1 MNKKKHPTFT
11 EKIELIESLE
21 DFFTNYEPK
30 FGEKIKVRRFLKNL
44 KEMKMEQQDAMLMLR
59 LSKIKDANLK
69 KKDIDLLKSLDKDTL
84 EKYLEN
90 LKRKNNLPL
99 IVRLMERV
107 NKPQKKSKKNN
118 KKLKTL
124 DLNKKL

>member
-11 EKIELIESLE
+11 EKIELIKSLE

-44 KEMKMEQQDAMLMLR
+44 KEMKAEQQDAMLMLR

-69 KKDIDLLKSLDKDTL
+69 KKDFDLLKSLDKDTL

-107 NKPQKKSKKNN
+107 NKPQKKSKKTT
-118 KKLKTL
+118 KSSKRLT
-124 DLNKKL
+124 

>member
-11 EKIELIESLE
+11 EKIELIKSLE
-21 DFFTNYEPK
+21 DFFSNYEPK

-44 KEMKMEQQDAMLMLR
+44 KEMKAEQQDAMLMLR

-69 KKDIDLLKSLDKDTL
+69 KKDFDLLKSLDKDTL

-107 NKPQKKSKKNN
+107 STPQKKSKKTT
-118 KKLKTL
+118 KSSKRLT
-124 DLNKKL
+124 

>member
-21 DFFTNYEPK
+21 DFFSNYEPK

-107 NKPQKKSKKNN
+107 NKPQKKTKKNN

-124 DLNKKL
+124 DLNKTL

>member
-21 DFFTNYEPK
+21 DFFSNYEPK

>member
-21 DFFTNYEPK
+21 DFFSNYEPK

-44 KEMKMEQQDAMLMLR
+44 KEMKMEHQDAMLMLR

>member
-11 EKIELIESLE
+11 EKIELIKSLE

-44 KEMKMEQQDAMLMLR
+44 KEMKAEQLDAMLMLR

-99 IVRLMERV
+99 RVRLMERV
-107 NKPQKKSKKNN
+107 NKPNKSKKTI
-118 KKLKTL
+118 KSSKRLT
-124 DLNKKL
+124 

>member
-11 EKIELIESLE
+11 EKIELIKSLE

-44 KEMKMEQQDAMLMLR
+44 KEMKAEQLDAMLMLR

-107 NKPQKKSKKNN
+107 NKPKKSKKTI
-118 KKLKTL
+118 KSSKRLT
-124 DLNKKL
+124 

>member
-59 LSKIKDANLK
+59 LSKIKDSNLK

-84 EKYLEN
+84 EKYLEK

-99 IVRLMERV
+99 IVHLMERV
-107 NKPQKKSKKNN
+107 NKPQKNQ
-118 KKLKTL
+118 KKLQKAQ
-124 DLNKKL
+124 NA

>member
-21 DFFTNYEPK
+21 DFFTHYEPK
-30 FGEKIKVRRFLKNL
+30 FGEKIKVRRFLKDL
-44 KEMKMEQQDAMLMLR
+44 QTMKAEQQDAMLMMR
-59 LSKIKDANLK
+59 LSKIKDTKLT
-69 KKDIDLLKSLDKDTL
+69 KKDIDLLKTLDDDTL
-84 EKYLEN
+84 KDFREK

-107 NKPQKKSKKNN
+107 
-118 KKLKTL
+118 KKL
-124 DLNKKL
+124 

>member
-21 DFFTNYEPK
+21 DFFSNYEPK

-107 NKPQKKSKKNN
+107 NKPQKKSKKTI
-118 KKLKTL
+118 KSSKRLT
-124 DLNKKL
+124 

>member
-1 MNKKKHPTFT
+1 MNKTKHPTFT
-11 EKIELIESLE
+11 EKIELIKRLE
-21 DFFTNYEPK
+21 DFFSNYEPK

-59 LSKIKDANLK
+59 LSKIKDSNLK
-69 KKDIDLLKSLDKDTL
+69 KKDIHLLKSLDKDAL

-107 NKPQKKSKKNN
+107 NKPQKKSKKTI
-118 KKLKTL
+118 KSSKRLT
-124 DLNKKL
+124 

>member
-11 EKIELIESLE
+11 EKIELIKSLE
-21 DFFTNYEPK
+21 DFFSNYEPK

-44 KEMKMEQQDAMLMLR
+44 KEMKAEQQDAMLMLR
-59 LSKIKDANLK
+59 LSKIKDSNFK

-107 NKPQKKSKKNN
+107 STPQKKSKKTT
-118 KKLKTL
+118 KSSKRLT
-124 DLNKKL
+124 